1 METVENV
8 VKDFN
13 YAEVETK
20 KNVSEVL
27 LWQMKENDQK
37 MKRSPIG

>member
-1 METVENV
+1 METVKNV
-8 VKDFN
+8 LKDFN

-27 LWQMKENDQK
+27 LWQMNENDQK
-37 MKRSPIG
+37 LERSPIS

>member
-8 VKDFN
+8 LKDFN
-13 YAEVETK
+13 YAEVEK
-20 KNVSEVL
+20 QKNASEVL

-37 MKRSPIG
+37 MERSPIS